1 MKASEIRELTTPEI
15 EARLIEDQQLLQKM
29 YFNHAISEI
38 ESPAKIRNMKRLIAR
53 MTTILRERENAEQN
67 KNQ

>member
-53 MTTILRERENAEQN
+53 MRTILRERENAEQN